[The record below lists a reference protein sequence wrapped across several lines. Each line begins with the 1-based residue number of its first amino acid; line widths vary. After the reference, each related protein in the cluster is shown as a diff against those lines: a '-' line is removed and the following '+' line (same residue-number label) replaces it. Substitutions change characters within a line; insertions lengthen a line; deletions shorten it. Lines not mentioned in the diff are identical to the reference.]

1 MSDNVHTVNT
11 ESRRPYHH
19 GQLREALVAEG
30 LRLLEER
37 DAAHVGLREL
47 ARRVGVSPTAVYRH
61 FPSKEALLAAL
72 AASGFEQ
79 LAKAQAEAM
88 GDRVTR
94 EGFNAMGRT
103 YVRFALRNPALF
115 RLMYSAA
122 SPARGVAVDPTL
134 RPSTGLR
141 AAVDAL
147 LGPGASEATKRTMA
161 LRAWALVHGLSL
173 LLLDGHVKVA
183 EKDLDAFI
191 DASVEGS
198 GLATGL

>member
-1 MSDNVHTVNT
+1 MSDDVHTVNT
-11 ESRRPYHH
+11 EARRPYHH
-19 GQLREALVAEG
+19 GQLRDALIAEG

-37 DAAHVGLREL
+37 DAAHVGLREV

-61 FPSKEALLAAL
+61 FPNKEALLVAL
-72 AASGFEQ
+72 AASGFER
-79 LAKAQAEAM
+79 LAQAQAEAI

-115 RLMYSAA
+115 RLMYGAA

-147 LGPGASEATKRTMA
+147 LGPQATEAAKRTMA
-161 LRAWALVHGLSL
+161 LRAWALVHGVSL
-173 LLLDGHVKVA
+173 LLLDGHVKVPD
-183 EKDLDAFI
+183 KDLDAFI
-191 DASVEGS
+191 DTSVEGS
-198 GLATGL
+198 GLASGL

>member
-1 MSDNVHTVNT
+1 MPDDVHTVNT
-11 ESRRPYHH
+11 ESPRPYHH
-19 GQLREALVAEG
+19 GNLRDALVEEG

-37 DAAHVGLREL
+37 DAAHVGLREV

-61 FPSKEALLAAL
+61 FPNKEALLAAL
-72 AASGFEQ
+72 AASGFRK
-79 LAKAQAEAM
+79 LAAVQAAAI
-88 GDRVTR
+88 GDTVTR
-94 EGFNAMGRT
+94 EGFNAMGRA

-122 SPARGVAVDPTL
+122 NPASGEGMDPTL

-141 AAVDAL
+141 MAVGAL
-147 LGPGASEATKRTMA
+147 LGPDATVTAKRTMA

-183 EKDLDAFI
+183 DKDLDAFI

-198 GLATGL
+198 GLSAGL

>member
-1 MSDNVHTVNT
+1 MSDDVHTVNT
-11 ESRRPYHH
+11 EPRPYHH
-19 GQLREALVAEG
+19 GNLRDALLEEG

-61 FPSKEALLAAL
+61 FPNKEALLAAL
-72 AASGFEQ
+72 AASGFRRLVEV
-79 LAKAQAEAM
+79 QAAAI

-94 EGFNAMGRT
+94 ASFNAMGRA

-122 SPARGVAVDPTL
+122 NPVRGEAVDPTL

-141 AAVDAL
+141 TAVDAL
-147 LGPGASEATKRTMA
+147 LGPEATAAAKRTMA

-183 EKDLDAFI
+183 DKELDAFI

-198 GLATGL
+198 GLSIGL